1 MIKHLLLSLT
11 CAALLGSLAACGPRK
26 PGNYNPRAYFEADFK
41 KADTDKDELLS
52 REEAAIGLPSLSLRF
67 DEIDLDKNERLNF
80 AEVWSYVQWRQ
91 VAETPPDAGTKRGP
105 GTLERAPAP

>member
-11 CAALLGSLAACGPRK
+11 CVALLGTLAACGPRK

-41 KADTDKDELLS
+41 KADTDQDESLT
-52 REEAAIGLPSLSLRF
+52 REETALGMPSMSLRF
-67 DEIDLDKNERLNF
+67 DEVDLDKNDRLNF

-91 VAETPPDAGTKRGP
+91 VADTPGDAGKPRGSGP
-105 GTLERAPAP
+105 ERAPQP